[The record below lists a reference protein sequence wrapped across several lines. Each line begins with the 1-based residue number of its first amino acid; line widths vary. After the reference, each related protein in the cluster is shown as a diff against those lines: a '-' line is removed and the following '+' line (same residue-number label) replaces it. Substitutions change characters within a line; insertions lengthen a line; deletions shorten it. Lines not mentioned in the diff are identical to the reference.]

1 MPGGVA
7 FARSAMLYYARDVIM
22 NDENGHLSREITWL
36 QGTAM
41 TIGAVIGAGILVLP
55 ALAAEEAG
63 PASLVSWALMGLFA
77 LPMLAAIAQMSSRF
91 PNSGGVAAYAQQ
103 AFGPG
108 MGRLAGFL
116 IFTAVPIGVP
126 PVALIGAS
134 YFNSLFGW
142 GPDAAYITA
151 AAMALLAAALNYRGV
166 ELSGRTQL
174 CVVGAIVAVLL
185 FVTFSSL
192 GAVRAENFAP
202 FAPHGAGAAA
212 HAMSLLFF
220 AFLGWE
226 MIGHLAEEFKNPRR
240 DIPRSLGAAFVIV
253 CAVYLALAFVI
264 VGSGVYRDG
273 ANTAMISLI
282 RLRWGDAAASAVALL
297 GFVICYCPLHTY
309 TAGFSRLLYSQARE
323 GFFPKRLGAL
333 HPVYKTPHA
342 ALIFFTALNLALL
355 FASWALSWNLKPLMG
370 IPSATFLLVYAIGM
384 FAAARVLPTK
394 TGKACG
400 LLSGALSLAV
410 FACSG
415 RYMLVP
421 LSVALYF
428 VLRYRGE
435 FKR

>member
-1 MPGGVA
+1 
-7 FARSAMLYYARDVIM
+7 M
-22 NDENGHLSREITWL
+22 NDENGRLSREITWL

-63 PASLVSWALMGLFA
+63 PASLVSWALMGLFT

-142 GPDAAYITA
+142 GPDAAYVTA
-151 AAMALLAAALNYRGV
+151 AAMALLASALNYRGV

-192 GAVRAENFAP
+192 GVVRAENFAP

-297 GFVICYCPLHTY
+297 GFVMFGNVLRVSGVTERLSQAAQNEMANIVTILLGFSISAAMTGEKFVNLGTLAIIGMGLIAFVLD
-309 TAGFSRLLYSQARE
+309 TAGGVITAKILNLFMPKDKKVNPMVGAAGISAFPMSARVIQ
-323 GFFPKRLGAL
+323 RLGQQADPGNHL
-333 HPVYKTPHA
+333 LMHA
-342 ALIFFTALNLALL
+342 VGANVAGQIGSVLAGGILL
-355 FASWALSWNLKPLMG
+355 AYLG
-370 IPSATFLLVYAIGM
+370 
-384 FAAARVLPTK
+384 
-394 TGKACG
+394 
-400 LLSGALSLAV
+400 
-410 FACSG
+410 
-415 RYMLVP
+415 
-421 LSVALYF
+421 
-428 VLRYRGE
+428 
-435 FKR
+435 

>member
-1 MPGGVA
+1 
-7 FARSAMLYYARDVIM
+7 M
-22 NDENGHLSREITWL
+22 NDENGRLSREITWL

-142 GPDAAYITA
+142 GPDAAYVTA
-151 AAMALLAAALNYRGV
+151 AAMALLASALNYRGV

-240 DIPRSLGAAFVIV
+240 DIPRSLGAAFAVV

-323 GFFPKRLGAL
+323 GFFPKAGFSRLLYSQAREGFFPKRLGAL

-342 ALIFFTALNLALL
+342 ALIFFTALNFALL
-355 FASWALSWNLKPLMG
+355 FLSWALSWDLKPLMG

-384 FAAARVLPTK
+384 FAAARVLPTRS
-394 TGKACG
+394 GKACG

>member
-1 MPGGVA
+1 MSDGE
-7 FARSAMLYYARDVIM
+7 R
-22 NDENGHLSREITWL
+22 HLSREITWF

-142 GPDAAYITA
+142 GPDTAYVTA
-151 AAMALLAAALNYRGV
+151 AAMALLASALNYRGV

-240 DIPRSLGAAFVIV
+240 DIPRSLGAAFAVV

-342 ALIFFTALNLALL
+342 ALIFFTALNFALL
-355 FASWALSWNLKPLMG
+355 FLSWALSWDLKPLMG

-384 FAAARVLPTK
+384 FAAARSIAP
-394 TGKACG
+394 
-400 LLSGALSLAV
+400 SSSLTTP
-410 FACSG
+410 SMPG
-415 RYMLVP
+415 RP
-421 LSVALYF
+421 LI
-428 VLRYRGE
+428 RR
-435 FKR
+435 